1 MKEKRPS
8 IFRVIQVDYLAFIA
22 SIAFTF
28 FWIFY
33 FYDMLVAKNV
43 VPNLLYWVLAVTVI
57 SIAVLVWRYVS
68 ILVFYGMGIE
78 IKAIVNS
85 VSFFRDRGKIAY
97 IYTYQGQ
104 KYLSGNSVM
113 KTKRTKMY
121 KVGDKIDVLLDRNNP
136 KRAVIKDLYL

>member
-8 IFRVIQVDYLAFIA
+8 ISRVIQIDYLAFIA
-22 SIAFTF
+22 SIALTF
-28 FWIFY
+28 FWVFY
-33 FYDMLVAKNV
+33 FYDKLVGKNV

-57 SIAVLVWRYVS
+57 SIAVLAWRYIG
-68 ILVFYGMGIE
+68 ILTLYSMGME
-78 IKAIVNS
+78 VKAIVNS

-97 IYTYQGQ
+97 VYTYQGQ

-113 KTKRTKMY
+113 KTKRTKLY
-121 KVGDKIDVLLDRNNP
+121 KVGDKIEVLVDRNNP